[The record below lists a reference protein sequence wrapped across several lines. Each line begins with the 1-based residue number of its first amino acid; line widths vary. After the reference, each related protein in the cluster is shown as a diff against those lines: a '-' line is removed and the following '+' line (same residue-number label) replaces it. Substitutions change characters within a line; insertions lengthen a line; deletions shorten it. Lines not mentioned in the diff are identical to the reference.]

1 MVNFYQKYTYSII
14 VINLTNFEY
23 VFKTILFFQTFSI
36 NYIVGAKSFERNQ
49 IQKLFMTLFCIQKS
63 DRFLLKS
70 FGFFQNFLRNLNNQ
84 KINKNI

>member
-1 MVNFYQKYTYSII
+1 MHLLS
-14 VINLTNFEY
+14 
-23 VFKTILFFQTFSI
+23 
-36 NYIVGAKSFERNQ
+36 IVGAKSFERNQ